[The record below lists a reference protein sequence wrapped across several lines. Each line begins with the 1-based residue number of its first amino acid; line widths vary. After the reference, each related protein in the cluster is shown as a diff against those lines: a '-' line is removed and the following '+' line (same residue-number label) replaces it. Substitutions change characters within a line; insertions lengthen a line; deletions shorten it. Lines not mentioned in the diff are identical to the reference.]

1 MKNVARDRLRV
12 IWLSARLLAGRF
24 FWVLALVP
32 LTWLGFQALLFLL
45 PSGQGREQSFEP
57 ASAQGTLIGM
67 PMTVLAIF
75 LGARVIAGQLDGR
88 LEIAYTVPGGSR
100 RVWMAKLLG
109 AWGILLASEVFL
121 ALAVYAFFTTYPPL
135 PTLYGALQAA
145 TFYLVL
151 SMGLAALFKSEV
163 TGAMAAAGL
172 LAVNGVLSGFG
183 SVQHRLSPFWN
194 STALGDTEP
203 SQLLAWALQNRI
215 GFLLAIAA
223 LTALAFSR
231 AERREKMLAG

>member
-1 MKNVARDRLRV
+1 MTAHRDRLRV
-12 IWLSARLLAGRF
+12 VWLSARLLAGRK
-24 FWVLALVP
+24 FWILALVP
-32 LTWLGFQALLFLL
+32 LAWPGFQALLFLL
-45 PSGQGREQSFEP
+45 PEGSGRQEGFEP

-67 PMTVLAIF
+67 PMAVLAIF
-75 LGARVIAGQLDGR
+75 LGARVIAGEIGPR
-88 LEIAYTVPGGSR
+88 LEIAYTVPGGSQR
-100 RVWMAKLLG
+100 IWMAKLAG
-109 AWGILLASEVFL
+109 AWCILLASEALL
-121 ALAVYAFFTTYPPL
+121 AVVVYAFFTPYPPL

-163 TGAMAAAGL
+163 TGAMATVGL
-172 LAVNGVLSGFG
+172 LALNGVLTGFG
-183 SVQHRLSPFWN
+183 GFQRRLSPFWN
-194 STALGDTEP
+194 STALGDAEP
-203 SQLLAWALQNRI
+203 SQVLGWALQNRI